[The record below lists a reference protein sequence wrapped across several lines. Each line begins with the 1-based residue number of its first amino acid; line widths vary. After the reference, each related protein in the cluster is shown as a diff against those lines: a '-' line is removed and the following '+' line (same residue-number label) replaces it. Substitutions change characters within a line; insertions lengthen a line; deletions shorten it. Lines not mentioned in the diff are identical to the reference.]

1 MVGKIVAALCLALPL
16 ATFAA
21 GSDDSSSSSAQE
33 EDSMWSRA
41 KGLVDGGRFES
52 ALPVLFEV
60 VGQEGERAD
69 AYNLL
74 GFTHRKT
81 GKLDAAL
88 KYYRKAL
95 ELEPG
100 HRGAHEYIGEAYLEM
115 GDLASAKTHLKF
127 LDNDCVF
134 GCREYDMLKESIAK
148 FEARN

>member
-88 KYYRKAL
+88 KEVRRIWDTSRHPVLAADVHHGYGDKYCLSEYLTNAAMAV
-95 ELEPG
+95 
-100 HRGAHEYIGEAYLEM
+100 AHGPHVA
-115 GDLASAKTHLKF
+115 A
-127 LDNDCVF
+127 
-134 GCREYDMLKESIAK
+134 
-148 FEARN
+148 